1 MKKACKIENLN
12 YPNWEAFVTVR
23 DKAKEAIEDANI
35 SQAEVDAR
43 TSALQ
48 LAMEALNAN
57 ADKSALQNLVNR
69 AEKIDTTNCLP
80 KGAEAFG
87 KAIESA
93 KAVLANANATQQG
106 S

>member
-1 MKKACKIENLN
+1 MEGLIERADKTKLQALYEEACKIENLN

-48 LAMEALNAN
+48 LAMEALNTN
-57 ADKSALQNLVNR
+57 VDKCFSC
-69 AEKIDTTNCLP
+69 DTWIGGRRICN
-80 KGAEAFG
+80 KR
-87 KAIESA
+87 
-93 KAVLANANATQQG
+93 
-106 S
+106 